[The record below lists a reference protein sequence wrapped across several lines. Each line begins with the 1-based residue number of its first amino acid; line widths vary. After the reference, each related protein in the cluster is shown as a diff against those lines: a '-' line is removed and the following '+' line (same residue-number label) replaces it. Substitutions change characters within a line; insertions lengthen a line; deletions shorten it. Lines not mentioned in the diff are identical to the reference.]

1 MKDLPSAA
9 NLRQSFEA
17 AALEIIL
24 TLAPMNKI
32 PQTVFQ
38 QAFMGG
44 VLLFAGYLAMYV
56 MSFELLLSAWT
67 SLFILATVVV
77 GMVKSLLEVRKQ
89 EDPLNFG
96 RAFMLALLGGWL
108 ARLGYN
114 VFNVLL
120 FNVMRPDL
128 KEAYAGLVIDKMEA
142 AMASFS
148 VGMEAAGIDVA
159 EMNAALIDSLSI
171 QGQLVDWLSSVF
183 FLALLAL
190 IVAAILKRAPQS
202 SQFEG

>member
-1 MKDLPSAA
+1 VKDLPSAA

-17 AALEIIL
+17 AALEIVL

-77 GMVKSLLEVRKQ
+77 VMVKSLLEVRKQ

>member
-1 MKDLPSAA
+1 VKDLPSAA

-67 SLFILATVVV
+67 SLFICSRSGSKKTH
-77 GMVKSLLEVRKQ
+77 
-89 EDPLNFG
+89 
-96 RAFMLALLGGWL
+96 
-108 ARLGYN
+108 
-114 VFNVLL
+114 
-120 FNVMRPDL
+120 
-128 KEAYAGLVIDKMEA
+128 
-142 AMASFS
+142 
-148 VGMEAAGIDVA
+148 
-159 EMNAALIDSLSI
+159 
-171 QGQLVDWLSSVF
+171 
-183 FLALLAL
+183 
-190 IVAAILKRAPQS
+190 
-202 SQFEG
+202 

>member
-1 MKDLPSAA
+1 
-9 NLRQSFEA
+9 
-17 AALEIIL
+17 
-24 TLAPMNKI
+24 MNKI

-77 GMVKSLLEVRKQ
+77 VMVKSLLEVRKQ